1 MKNKE
6 GNKEYM
12 GNTLFNQSFIFTLT
26 IVFMVIGILYQIAIG
41 VFYQKMI
48 QETDNMSGS
57 ENKVLKQC
65 KERFVTCY
73 KMNGGVSNI
82 PVFVDKYINRIKFCG
97 MGFNFMRHLSGQMML
112 AGVFVAGFGVCKGII
127 EGRRFID
134 LLPFYIICLF
144 GIYLYLSITAI
155 VDMPGRRQM
164 LKTNLM
170 DYLENHIAE
179 RLEHGLTEKEKLLRE
194 LEQEKERNGKDRV
207 AAGDISED
215 SKIKAAAENISEADK
230 IKVTEA
236 NAGESGKAKAA
247 EVEKVI
253 SEKTTSEKTAAKDDK
268 SEQDR
273 PRHLFSEDEAKELEE
288 LLRSFMV

>member
-1 MKNKE
+1 MNS
-6 GNKEYM
+6 
-12 GNTLFNQSFIFTLT
+12 TLFNQSFIFTLT

-48 QETDNMSGS
+48 QETDNMSGC
-57 ENKVLKQC
+57 ENKILKQC
-65 KERFVTCY
+65 KEKFVTCY

-97 MGFNFMRHLSGQMML
+97 MGFNFMKHLSGQMML
-112 AGVFVAGFGVCKGII
+112 AGVFIAGFGVCKGIV
-127 EGRRFID
+127 EGRRFVD

-144 GIYLYLSITAI
+144 GIYLFLSITAI

-179 RLEHGLTEKEKLLRE
+179 RLENGFTEKEKLLRE
-194 LEQEKERNGKDRV
+194 LEQEKERSGRDKVSAEENANEGAR
-207 AAGDISED
+207 
-215 SKIKAAAENISEADK
+215 IKAAEDIPEANKIKETKANADK
-230 IKVTEA
+230 IVNTKVQ
-236 NAGESGKAKAA
+236 
-247 EVEKVI
+247 
-253 SEKTTSEKTAAKDDK
+253 SEKNSSDNNSEPN
-268 SEQDR
+268 R

>member
-1 MKNKE
+1 
-6 GNKEYM
+6 M

-41 VFYQKMI
+41 VLYQKMI

-57 ENKVLKQC
+57 ENKILKQC

-97 MGFNFMRHLSGQMML
+97 MGFNFMKHLSGQMML
-112 AGVFVAGFGVCKGII
+112 AGVFVAGFGVCKGIV
-127 EGRRFID
+127 EGRRFVD

-144 GIYLYLSITAI
+144 GIYLFLSITAI

-194 LEQEKERNGKDRV
+194 LEQEKERSGKDKV

-215 SKIKAAAENISEADK
+215 SKMKVTDKVKIIEDNDGEGSRIKAAEI
-230 IKVTEA
+230 
-236 NAGESGKAKAA
+236 
-247 EVEKVI
+247 
-253 SEKTTSEKTAAKDDK
+253 EKTTSEKNT
-268 SEQDR
+268 SEKTSASDNKLEPDR

>member
-1 MKNKE
+1 
-6 GNKEYM
+6 M

-41 VFYQKMI
+41 VLYQKMI

-57 ENKVLKQC
+57 ENKILKQC

-97 MGFNFMRHLSGQMML
+97 MGFNFMKHLSGQMML
-112 AGVFVAGFGVCKGII
+112 AGVFVAGFGVCKGIV
-127 EGRRFID
+127 EGRRFVD

-144 GIYLYLSITAI
+144 GIYLFLSITAI

-194 LEQEKERNGKDRV
+194 LEQEKERSGKDKV

-215 SKIKAAAENISEADK
+215 SKMKVTDKVKIIEENDGEGSRIKAAEI
-230 IKVTEA
+230 
-236 NAGESGKAKAA
+236 
-247 EVEKVI
+247 
-253 SEKTTSEKTAAKDDK
+253 EKTTSEKNT
-268 SEQDR
+268 SEKTSASDNKLEPDR